1 MRKYSRKLLLLL
13 LAILIGGTYA
23 FDLGILGQTKNN
35 TRPSNN
41 TTPPKPAPTP
51 APRPVVVVD
60 PLCNTNNT
68 INGTGTLVNQTILV
82 RSDFS
87 YTTNNSLVF
96 VNTTL

>member
-13 LAILIGGTYA
+13 LAILIRETSA
-23 FDLGILGQTKNN
+23 FDLGLLGQTKNN
-35 TRPSNN
+35 TKPSNN

-51 APRPVVVVD
+51 SPKPVVVVD
-60 PLCNTNNT
+60 PLCSANNT
-68 INGTGTLVNQTILV
+68 LNGTCTVVNQTILV

-96 VNTTL
+96 VNSTL